1 LTETAAIPDHPLTYL
16 SFAVLLLPLLSFF
29 LCHVIGEKFSWLI
42 SLVSTALLCLT
53 SLAAFLLYQ
62 GAYGNPESVI
72 SWSWIKTGNHIF
84 EVGFLFNDQVV
95 VMTLMVTLVSAL
107 VHLYSIGYMADDRA
121 SKKYFA
127 FLGFFTFAMLG
138 LILSSNLL
146 LTFCFWELVGF
157 ASYRLISYYRDQSK
171 AASAA
176 TKAFLMNRVGD
187 MGFLV
192 GLMIIWS
199 ATGSLEISQL
209 HQVSFPLQTAAGL
222 CIFLGVMG
230 KSAQF
235 PLFTWLPDAM
245 KAPTPVSA
253 LIHAATMVAAGVYLL
268 VRLHFLFTADA
279 FVVIT
284 WIGAITA
291 LLGALAALFQYDLKK
306 ILAYSTMSQL
316 GLMVMAMAVSP
327 GASFLHLLNHAFF
340 KAGLFLG
347 AGAIIHAMHT
357 AHHTEKALDVQDI
370 RNMGALRTQ
379 MPVTFFCFAICSA
392 ALAGLPLT
400 SGFVSKDILLSH
412 LGASVNTLWSQQGIT
427 MIIAWITVFLTPIYA
442 FRLFWYV
449 FFGQMKNDLVML
461 QEAPVI
467 MRIPMMILAL
477 LSLTLAVSFAPFS
490 ITAWAS
496 KLLYLQTFEE
506 STYIP
511 YITTAIVILALIVGY
526 FLYRNQPTRSRS
538 RFLTQ
543 NFLLDS
549 FYAQYIIQPFQFIS
563 GFTLSLDKTWI
574 DRGIHAVAY
583 FQVSLSH
590 LAGWFDRS
598 VIDGSVNLMAGAAG
612 RLGTITRY
620 LAAGK
625 IQTYVLWAMLGL
637 IIFMI
642 WFLIL

>member
-1 LTETAAIPDHPLTYL
+1 MTETAAIPDHPFTYL

-29 LCHVIGEKFSWLI
+29 LCHLIGEKFSWLI
-42 SLVSTALLCLT
+42 SLISTTLLCLT
-53 SLAAFLLYQ
+53 TLAAFLLYQ
-62 GAYGNPESVI
+62 SAYGNPESVI

-95 VMTLMVTLVSAL
+95 AMTLMVTLVSAL
-107 VHLYSIGYMADDRA
+107 VHFYSIGYMADDRE

-146 LTFCFWELVGF
+146 VTFCFWELVGF
-157 ASYRLISYYRDQSK
+157 SSYRLISYYRDQTK

-268 VRLHFLFTADA
+268 VRLHFLFTTDA
-279 FVVIT
+279 FIVIT
-284 WIGAITA
+284 CIGGITA
-291 LLGALAALFQYDLKK
+291 LLGAIAALFQFDLKK

-316 GLMVMAMAVSP
+316 GLMVMAMAASP
-327 GASFLHLLNHAFF
+327 EASFLHLLNHAFF

-347 AGAIIHAMHT
+347 AGAIIHAMHM
-357 AHHTEKALDVQDI
+357 AHHTEKAVDVQDI

-379 MPVTFFCFAICSA
+379 MPVTFFCFAICGA

-400 SGFVSKDILLSH
+400 SGFISKDILLSQ
-412 LGASVNTLWSQQGIT
+412 LDASTTSLWSQQGVIA
-427 MIIAWITVFLTPIYA
+427 IIAWTTVFLTPIYT

-449 FFGQMKNDLVML
+449 FFGKMKNDLVPL
-461 QEAPVI
+461 HEAPVI
-467 MRIPMMILAL
+467 MRIPMILLAF
-477 LSLTLAVSFAPFS
+477 LSLTIAISFSPFS
-490 ITAWAS
+490 VTAWTS
-496 KLLYLQTFEE
+496 KLMYLQLFEE
-506 STYIP
+506 STYVQ
-511 YITTAIVILALIVGY
+511 YATTLIVILALAIGY
-526 FLYRNQPTRSRS
+526 FLYRNQPTRARS

-543 NFLLDS
+543 NFLLDAL
-549 FYAQYIIQPFQFIS
+549 YARLIIQPFQFIS
-563 GFTLSLDKTWI
+563 SFTLSLDKNWI
-574 DRGIHAVAY
+574 DKSIHTVVY
-583 FQVSLSH
+583 LQVSLSH
-590 LAGWFDRS
+590 LVGWFDHA
-598 VIDGSVNLMAGAAG
+598 VLDGSVNLMAGVAG
-612 RLGTITRY
+612 HVGTLTRY

-625 IQTYVLWAMLGL
+625 IQTYILWAMLGL

>member
-1 LTETAAIPDHPLTYL
+1 MSTGLLFLT
-16 SFAVLLLPLLSFF
+16 
-29 LCHVIGEKFSWLI
+29 VI
-42 SLVSTALLCLT
+42 
-53 SLAAFLLYQ
+53 AAFMLYQ
-62 GAYGNPESVI
+62 GAYGHTESVI
-72 SWSWIKTGNHIF
+72 SWPWIAIGKHPV

-95 VMTLMVTLVSAL
+95 VMTLMVALVSAL
-107 VHLYSIGYMADDRA
+107 VHLYSIGYMAGDRS

-127 FLGFFTFAMLG
+127 FLGFFTFAMFG
-138 LILSSNLL
+138 IILSSNLL
-146 LTFCFWELVGF
+146 VTFCFWELVGF
-157 ASYRLISYYRDQSK
+157 SSYRLISYYREQNK

-192 GLMIIWS
+192 GLLLIWT

-209 HQVSFPLQTAAGL
+209 KQVSFPLQTAAGL
-222 CIFLGVMG
+222 CVFLGVMG

-268 VRLHFLFTADA
+268 VRIHFLFTADA
-279 FVVIT
+279 LIVIT
-284 WIGAITA
+284 WVGALTA
-291 LLGALAALFQYDLKK
+291 LLGAVAALFQYDLKK

-316 GLMVMAMAVSP
+316 GLMVMAMAASP
-327 GASFLHLLNHAFF
+327 EGSFLHLLNHAFF

-347 AGAIIHAMHT
+347 AGAVIHAMHI
-357 AHHTEKALDVQDI
+357 AHHTEKDVDVQDI

-379 MPVTFFCFAICSA
+379 MPVTFICFAICSA

-400 SGFVSKDILLSH
+400 SGFVSKDILLSQ
-412 LGASVNTLWSQQGIT
+412 LGAHADSVWSAQGIIT
-427 MIIAWITVFLTPIYA
+427 IVAWATAFLTPVYT
-442 FRLFWYV
+442 FRLCWYV
-449 FFGQMKNDLVML
+449 FFGTMKNDLVVL

-467 MRIPMMILAL
+467 MRIPMIVLAF
-477 LSLTLAVSFAPFS
+477 LSLTVAVSFAPFTFS
-490 ITAWAS
+490 AWS
-496 KLLYLQTFEE
+496 TRLMSLQTFEE

-511 YITTAIVILALIVGY
+511 YMTTFIIILAFVVGY
-526 FLYRNQPTRSRS
+526 VLYRNQPTRSRS

-549 FYAQYIIQPFQFIS
+549 FYVTFIIRPFHAIS
-563 GFTLSLDKTWI
+563 ARTLSFDKKFI
-574 DRGIHAVAY
+574 DNGIHTVAY
-583 FQVSLSH
+583 LQVSFSH
-590 LAGWFDRS
+590 LASWFDS
-598 VIDGSVNLMAGAAG
+598 TVLDGSVNLLAAVAG
-612 RLGTITRY
+612 RLGTLTRY

-625 IQTYVLWAMLGL
+625 IQTYILWAMLML